1 MRFSHKRTAPQR
13 AFIVH
18 FLSHA
23 RQRTFAVRQG
33 RRTTTKKG
41 FTVRPS
47 QTVPVGFARTLPCAC
62 LNARQTKLKKRKK
75 SNTGRC
81 RLCEDFV
88 VRLSRRTTN
97 KIKKR
102 KKKVTQVG
110 ACRRPKLKKHRPG
123 PTADGPPPCRERRS
137 NSTTGPLGTLLQQGL
152 RRAGESAG
160 LPPCPSLPP
169 PRGGR
174 LGLHRRQILRL
185 SCAVRGGGGGGAVVG
200 VRRR

>member
-1 MRFSHKRTAPQR
+1 MRFSHKRTARQR
-13 AFIVH
+13 AFVVH

-41 FTVRPS
+41 FTVRSS

-62 LNARQTKLKKRKK
+62 LDARQTKLKK
-75 SNTGRC
+75 
-81 RLCEDFV
+81 E
-88 VRLSRRTTN
+88 
-97 KIKKR
+97 
-102 KKKVTQVG
+102 KKVTQVG

>member
-1 MRFSHKRTAPQR
+1 M
-13 AFIVH
+13 H

-47 QTVPVGFARTLPCAC
+47 QTVPVGFARTFPCTC
-62 LNARQTKLKKRKK
+62 QDARQTKLKK
-75 SNTGRC
+75 
-81 RLCEDFV
+81 
-88 VRLSRRTTN
+88 
-97 KIKKR
+97 
-102 KKKVTQVG
+102 KKKVTQVGVGFARTLSCACLDARQTKLKKEKKLTQVG

-152 RRAGESAG
+152 RRAGEPAG